1 VFSYLTLVAILI
13 VSQAMVVGSSAS
25 VKMGSKVS
33 GPETSVRAL
42 IDEPQ
47 PTPPIKT
54 EPAGPYPPI
63 ETAPDFRP
71 PDLPTDTAIRS
82 QSGFN
87 SYTLPAN
94 DDGYTDNV
102 PLGFTANFFQRTYT
116 SLYVNNNGN
125 VTFDSPQGTYTPYD
139 LTSTQRVIIAPFFA
153 DVDTRGSGS
162 GLTRYGRDTV
172 DGRSAFGVNWFGV
185 GYYSAHT
192 DKLNTYQ
199 LVLIDRSDL
208 GSGSFDV
215 EFNYAQ
221 IQWETGDA
229 SGGSGGLGGYSA
241 RAGYSNGTGAPGTF
255 YEIYGS
261 AINGAFLDSNT
272 STGLIHHSVNSSTR
286 GRYRFEVR
294 NGSIVTPTPTR
305 TDTPTPTTTPTTV
318 PIDAAA
324 LASQSEYLTVAP
336 GAAISPWI
344 EVRNIGTTTWTPAQY
359 SYNGRGALQGWTGY
373 LARNVAPGGTYRFFW
388 NLNAPTTPG
397 VYDYGFMLRHGT
409 QEFGPYFFV
418 RVTVILTPD
427 TGFRANPN
435 GFDSANRQLYRS
447 WDMFRQFFG
456 AANVQKADGT
466 PCAVAQAYFNDNYRA
481 VAGGWSCVGFATTS
495 MISYLNLAQQ
505 NAGPYAMAAYP
516 RLYEQPWSS
525 TLSQPIAFYSGT
537 QLTSQYAQAVA
548 GWHQACDQE
557 PFGLVERI
565 RQSLVARDPLLLSIP
580 ARIGAQTYYHMVSPY
595 NLVDISETEA
605 HVYVYD
611 SEAPGNNGKIMR
623 FTRNASG
630 WQWQYTFAGSLVAG
644 GTNTGS
650 CQATHAVRLSTL
662 LQQGQ
667 PTVNWCSSTAA
678 LQISATDSAGN
689 AMQSKESEVGSG
701 RMMVFLPGDGDG
713 FIRDTSGRRLGQI
726 NGQPVSEIP
735 DALLV
740 PQASAPGMQTSRSYY
755 LPAGQY
761 TLQTSG
767 QGAGLVDSAV
777 FGDGRL
783 VAVEGQL
790 EGSAAALLG
799 VPSNLASANVNDPS
813 AYASFAVTLIEDQ
826 PTASQT
832 ALVSVTQPT
841 GSEPLALSSHGN
853 QVLLSRAGGN
863 LIYSLA
869 YRDRGALA
877 YISAAIAMGANEAH
891 TLIRNS
897 STVTLQI
904 DLGRNGTIDET
915 RTLTNQVRRVY
926 VPSVMR

>member
-1 VFSYLTLVAILI
+1 MAKLTPAGSALTYATFLGGSDWDQGYGIALDGTGSAYVTGYTYSSDFTTTPGAFDTSQNGPPDAFAVKLNLAGSELAYSTFLGGGRSDFSYGGIAVDAANRAYVT
-13 VSQAMVVGSSAS
+13 GGTCS
-25 VKMGSKVS
+25 VDFPTTPGAFD
-33 GPETSVRAL
+33 TSYGGCSP
-42 IDEPQ
+42 D
-47 PTPPIKT
+47 
-54 EPAGPYPPI
+54 PAG
-63 ETAPDFRP
+63 
-71 PDLPTDTAIRS
+71 
-82 QSGFN
+82 
-87 SYTLPAN
+87 N
-94 DDGYTDNV
+94 DGQHDGW
-102 PLGFTANFFQRTYT
+102 
-116 SLYVNNNGN
+116 
-125 VTFDSPQGTYTPYD
+125 
-139 LTSTQRVIIAPFFA
+139 VIKLNQA
-153 DVDTRGSGS
+153 GS
-162 GLTRYGRDTV
+162 GLIYGTFLGGSNTDWANAIAV
-172 DGRSAFGVNWFGV
+172 DGAGSAYVV
-185 GYYSAHT
+185 GFTLSGNLPTTSDAFDPIYNGSEDAFVI
-192 DKLNTYQ
+192 KLNPA
-199 LVLIDRSDL
+199 
-208 GSGSFDV
+208 GSELAYGS
-215 EFNYAQ
+215 Y
-221 IQWETGDA
+221 
-229 SGGSGGLGGYSA
+229 LGGRSWDQSYDVALS
-241 RAGYSNGTGAPGTF
+241 
-255 YEIYGS
+255 
-261 AINGAFLDSNT
+261 
-272 STGLIHHSVNSSTR
+272 STGLAYMTGYTGSSD
-286 GRYRFEVR
+286 F
-294 NGSIVTPTPTR
+294 
-305 TDTPTPTTTPTTV
+305 PTTPGAFDRGFNGGYNGVDAFVAKLTLGP
-318 PIDAAA
+318 PLPYDAAE

-344 EVRNIGTTTWTPAQY
+344 EVRNTGTTTWTPAQY
-359 SYNGRGALQGWTGY
+359 GYNGRGALQGQTGY
-373 LARNVAPGGTYRFFW
+373 ITRNVAPGGTYRFFW

-435 GFDSANRQLYRS
+435 GFASANRQLYRS

-548 GWHQACDQE
+548 GWHQTCDQE

-630 WQWQYTFAGSLVAG
+630 WQWQYTFAGSLAAG
-644 GTNTGS
+644 GTNTGG
-650 CQATHAVRLSTL
+650 CQATHAVRLSIL

-678 LQISATDSAGN
+678 LQSSATNSAGN
-689 AMQSKESEVGSG
+689 AMQSEESEVGSG
-701 RMMVFLPGDGDG
+701 RMMVFLPGEGDG

-755 LPAGQY
+755 VPAGQY

-790 EGSAAALLG
+790 EGSTAALLG

-832 ALVSVTQPT
+832 ALVSVTQPN

-869 YRDRGALA
+869 YRDRGSLA

-915 RTLTNQVRRVY
+915 RTLTNQVKRAYLPR
-926 VPSVMR
+926 VMR